1 MCSRRRITL
10 ILILTPLLLLIPSRV
25 SWAQEVPA
33 DEQRLESDEEML
45 RKAEEN
51 VQLIISKRFFEKHR
65 GVLAI
70 KTEQLLKNILQ
81 LYPNTLLRDRVEE
94 NLFQVQEDLA
104 MHELSVARFYQA
116 RYEHGEGGLK
126 GAQNRL
132 NEILKKYPKFSLMDE
147 VLLRFGTL
155 YLKSEQPEEAAN
167 CFWKLI
173 CKYPSSQY
181 VSEAFEQLSKMGINT
196 SEDCNNLRLK

>member
-10 ILILTPLLLLIPSRV
+10 ILILMPLLLITSRV

-51 VQLIISKRFFEKHR
+51 VQMLVSKRILRNEG
-65 GVLAI
+65 GVAR
-70 KTEQLLKNILQ
+70 KTEQQLKNILQ

-94 NLFQVQEDLA
+94 NLVQVQEDLA
-104 MHELSVARFYQA
+104 KRALSVARFYQA

-181 VSEAFEQLSKMGINT
+181 VSEAFEQLSKMGINM

>member
-10 ILILTPLLLLIPSRV
+10 ILILMPLLLLITSRV

-147 VLLRFGTL
+147 VLLRLGNT
-155 YLKSEQPEEAAN
+155 YLKIEQPEDAAKY
-167 CFWKLI
+167 FWKVV

-181 VSEAFEQLSKMGINT
+181 VSETFEQLSKMGINT

>member
-1 MCSRRRITL
+1 MFSHRRIFL
-10 ILILTPLLLLIPSRV
+10 ILILTPFLLLIPTHV

-51 VQLIISKRFFEKHR
+51 VQLIISKRFFEKH
-65 GVLAI
+65 GGDLAR
-70 KTEQLLKNILQ
+70 KTEQQLKDILQ
-81 LYPNTLLRDRVEE
+81 LYPNTPLRDRVEE
-94 NLFQVQEDLA
+94 NLVRVQEELA
-104 MHELSVARFYQA
+104 THELSVARFYQA

-155 YLKSEQPEEAAN
+155 YLKSEQPDEAAN
-167 CFWKLI
+167 FFWKLV

-181 VSEAFEQLSKMGINT
+181 VSEALEQLSKIGINT